1 MSIEPDDE
9 YKFSR
14 NPEGLVFAHN
24 EYRELHEAER
34 ALKKAR
40 DDRELRR
47 WCIEQVAIR
56 SDIISACHMV
66 QEAEKLYDWVRNKSK
81 ADAA

>member
-1 MSIEPDDE
+1 MSNLYMEN
-9 YKFSR
+9 F
-14 NPEGLVFAHN
+14 GH
-24 EYRELHEAER
+24 HEA
-34 ALKKAR
+34 AQSTS
-40 DDRELRR
+40 DHELRR

-66 QEAEKLYDWVRNKSK
+66 EEAEKLYDWVRNKPK